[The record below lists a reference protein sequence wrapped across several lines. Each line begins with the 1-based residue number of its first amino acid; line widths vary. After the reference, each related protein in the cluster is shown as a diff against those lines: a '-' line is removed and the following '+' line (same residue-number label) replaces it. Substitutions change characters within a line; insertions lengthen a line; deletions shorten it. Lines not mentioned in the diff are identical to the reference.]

1 MAKKQTTPK
10 KPLTKSEKPAYTLL
24 LKFDAKE
31 LKQLDVA
38 KKITSEGTAT
48 KAIIKC
54 LYNSEYYMKQ
64 YTELK
69 ERIWSLELL
78 LATNKSAINNYLH
91 SLKEL
96 QEVNNTKQNTSGSK
110 KGKANVQLTIED

>member
-1 MAKKQTTPK
+1 
-10 KPLTKSEKPAYTLL
+10 
-24 LKFDAKE
+24 
-31 LKQLDVA
+31 
-38 KKITSEGTAT
+38 
-48 KAIIKC
+48 
-54 LYNSEYYMKQ
+54 MKQ

-110 KGKANVQLTIED
+110 KGKANVQLSIED